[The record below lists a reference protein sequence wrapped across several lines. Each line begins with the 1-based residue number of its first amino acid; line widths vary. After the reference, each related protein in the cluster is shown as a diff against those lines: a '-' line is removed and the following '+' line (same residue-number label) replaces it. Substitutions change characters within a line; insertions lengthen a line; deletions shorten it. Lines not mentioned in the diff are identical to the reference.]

1 MEGGGVEAPTRVQT
15 LCALSGPT
23 RGKKPHGAGGG
34 GGVSTRPE
42 RAEMPASTL
51 PPAVCLETSLLPSAQ
66 LLEGHLASSSA
77 RIK

>member
-23 RGKKPHGAGGG
+23 RGAGGG

-42 RAEMPASTL
+42 RAEMPASAL

-66 LLEGHLASSSA
+66 LPEGHLASSSA